1 MIGESL
7 VKCKKFDKPS
17 YIGDPINT
25 VRIFNELEV
34 DELCFLDVRATLENR
49 KPNMDILRDIASEC
63 FMPLSY
69 GGGIKDVDTALKIL
83 SMGFEKIVLNTVIF
97 DNPQLVKDL
106 AKHSGVQSVIGS
118 IDVKKNLFG
127 KYSIYSNNGRKKQEY
142 DVIEWAKQLEQL
154 GVGEILLSAMDKEA
168 TWLGFDDIL
177 VNNVSSQVSVPV
189 IANCGAGNVQH
200 IQNALKAGAS
210 AVCLGSMVVYQQK
223 GMGVLINM
231 PEINEQ

>member
-1 MIGESL
+1 
-7 VKCKKFDKPS
+7 
-17 YIGDPINT
+17 
-25 VRIFNELEV
+25 
-34 DELCFLDVRATLENR
+34 
-49 KPNMDILRDIASEC
+49 
-63 FMPLSY
+63 MPLSY

-83 SMGFEKIVLNTVIF
+83 SIGFEKIVLNTVIF

-106 AKHSGVQSVIGS
+106 AKHSGVQSIIGL